1 MRRPGPG
8 REPTDGAMYSRL
20 ADFPV
25 LDTYPSKIPAPVWN
39 AWRRILRHEPRVA
52 QRRLDLPEL
61 EPFQA
66 ILEARLWVCV
76 DPTLGDAPVIAWQRF
91 EDAGRSDLT
100 APMSCTVLQYHFGA
114 SRFRERIL
122 AAIGEELERRLRA
135 ARD

>member
-1 MRRPGPG
+1 
-8 REPTDGAMYSRL
+8 MYSRL

-25 LDTYPSKIPAPVWN
+25 LDRYPSKIPAPVWN
-39 AWRRILRHEPRVA
+39 AWRRALRHGPQIA

-66 ILEARLWVCV
+66 VLEERLWVCV
-76 DPTLGDAPVIAWQRF
+76 DPTLGDAPVIAWQQF

-100 APMSCTVLQYHFGA
+100 APVGCTVLQYHFGA

-122 AAIGEELERRLRA
+122 LAIGAELERGLKSD
-135 ARD
+135 RD